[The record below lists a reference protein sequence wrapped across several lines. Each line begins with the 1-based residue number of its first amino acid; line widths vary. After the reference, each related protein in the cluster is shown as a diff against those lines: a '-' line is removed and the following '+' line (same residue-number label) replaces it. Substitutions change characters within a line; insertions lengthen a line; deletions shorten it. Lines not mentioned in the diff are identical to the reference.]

1 MRPFSP
7 PAMASSSLQ
16 VAGLASNFDWKS
28 FTDQIMDLERAPA
41 NRLESE
47 KAANVTKVNLLAT
60 LGTRIESLQDAVEAI
75 SAASLFGKRTATSG
89 AATGAWGATAATD
102 TAVGTYKISVSQLA
116 TTARLQGAND
126 VGKKLATS
134 ADVSGLTLANLPI
147 GQAVTAGTF
156 TVNGAQVTVALTDSL
171 EDVFDAIAT
180 ATGGDVTAAYDTATD
195 KITLTSTDG
204 EVMLGAANDTS
215 NFLRALKLGNN
226 GTDTVTS
233 SGKLGTVKTAATL
246 GSANLGTAIT
256 AVDGSGAGSF
266 TINGTAIDYNV
277 NTDTLTAVLKRI
289 NDSDAGVSATYD
301 AVNDRVVLAN
311 ETTGDL
317 GISVSESAGGLLGAL
332 GLTAG
337 TTFTRGQNAE
347 FTLNGGDTLS
357 SASNDLDVSAH
368 GIAGLTVTVDAEE
381 EQTVTVAADAGAMR
395 SKIESFI
402 SKFNDVQSFIE
413 TYTKVSTDSKG
424 KVTSAALSGNREI
437 QDWARSLRTLS
448 FAAVSGL
455 SGGITRLNDLGI
467 DFKAATNELEIED
480 DTALDAA
487 LESSTAAVAEFF
499 TTADTGFAAKLEAF
513 ADKIGEQNSE
523 QQTRINKTNTGIDE
537 QVAAIDRRL
546 AQQRALLESAF
557 IAMETAQSKIKQQQ
571 TALDGL
577 MAQSKSS

>member
-1 MRPFSP
+1 
-7 PAMASSSLQ
+7 MASSSLQ

-47 KAANVTKVNLLAT
+47 KAANVTKVNLLST
-60 LGTRIESLQDAVEAI
+60 LGTRIEALQDAVEAI

-102 TAVGTYKISVSQLA
+102 TAVGSYKISVSQLA

-134 ADVSGLTLANLPI
+134 SDVSGLTLANLPI

-180 ATGGDVTAAYDTATD
+180 ATGGDVTADYDTATD
-195 KITLTSTDG
+195 KITLTSTNGD
-204 EVMLGAANDTS
+204 VMLGAANDTS

-246 GSANLGTAIT
+246 AGANLGTAIT
-256 AVDGSGAGSF
+256 AVNGSGDGSF

-381 EQTVTVAADAGAMR
+381 EQTITVAADASAMR
-395 SKIESFI
+395 SKLESFV

-424 KVTSAALSGNREI
+424 KVTAAALSGNREI
-437 QDWARSLRTLS
+437 QDWARSLRTLA
-448 FAAVSGL
+448 FAAVGGL
-455 SGGITRLNDLGI
+455 SGGISRLNDLGI

-480 DTALDAA
+480 DAALDDA
-487 LESSTAAVAEFF
+487 LETSTAAVAEFF
-499 TTADTGFAAKLEAF
+499 TTAGTGFAAKLEAF
-513 ADKIGEQNSE
+513 AEKIGEQNSE
-523 QQTRINKTNTGIDE
+523 QQTRINKSNTGIDE

-577 MAQSKSS
+577 MAQSKK